1 MNELFVDNME
11 CAKELAGIIS
21 KFHATV
27 GDAYV
32 ELLQDLAKY
41 GQDPKNVEL
50 YNTAG
55 YALVVKP
62 VIGALYSTEKTI
74 NNLLE
79 NFYKKS

>member
-1 MNELFVDNME
+1 MNELFVDNMKR
-11 CAKELAGIIS
+11 AKELAGIIS

-32 ELLQDLAKY
+32 ELLQDLTKY

-55 YALVVKP
+55 YTWLVEP
-62 VIGALYSTEKTI
+62 VIGS
-74 NNLLE
+74 
-79 NFYKKS
+79 